1 MGDRERSDLR
11 EAPPLVVDLDGT
23 LITRDLLRE
32 CLSRLG
38 RERPWWVPLLP
49 VYLVRGRAAFKA
61 KVAHLVVIAP
71 ARLPYRRQV
80 LEFLRAEHARG
91 RRLILATAAQRR
103 SAEAVARH
111 LGLFEAVIAGDHTHT
126 PKGVEKLAAIRAV
139 VGGVFDYMGDAR
151 TDLPIFQAARLAI
164 LVHPSTRLLTR
175 ARASCRVGHVFD

>member
-38 RERPWWVPLLP
+38 RARPWWVPLLP

-80 LEFLRAEHARG
+80 LEFLRAEPARG

-151 TDLPIFQAARLAI
+151 ADLPIFQAARLAI